1 MTDRL
6 PLVLAIDDT
15 PANLLT
21 LGKALGG
28 EFDLQF
34 ATSGA
39 AGVALAIESLP
50 DLILLDVMMPDMDG
64 YETCHRLLADPATRD
79 IPIIFITAQN
89 SPDDETRGL
98 EAGALDFISKPVN
111 PAVLR
116 ARVRTHLTMKR
127 MADQLRS
134 MALVDDLTGIANR
147 RCLFETLENE
157 WRVCQRVSAPLALAM
172 IDIDHFKRVNDSY
185 GHQSGDVCLM
195 AVASALKAC
204 LGRPHD
210 LIARYGGEEF
220 ICLFPGT
227 DLAGA
232 QSKAEELRQS
242 VQVLGIPNEG
252 ASAAPV
258 VTVSIGVAVTIP
270 TTEMTPHQLVES
282 ADKQLYEAK
291 RAGRNRICCVDFLKG
306 SSGLV
311 TK

>member
-1 MTDRL
+1 MIDRL
-6 PLVLAIDDT
+6 PLILAIDDT

-21 LGKALGG
+21 LGNALGD
-28 EFDLQF
+28 EFELQF

-39 AGVALAIESLP
+39 TGLALAIESPP

-64 YETCHRLLADPATRD
+64 YETCHRLQADQATRD

-134 MALVDDLTGIANR
+134 MALIDDLTGIANR
-147 RCLFETLENE
+147 RCLDETLENE
-157 WRVCQRVSAPLALAM
+157 WRACQRASTPLAIAM
-172 IDIDHFKRVNDSY
+172 IDIDHFKRLNDSY
-185 GHQSGDVCLM
+185 GHQSGDACLV

-204 LGRPHD
+204 LGRAHD
-210 LIARYGGEEF
+210 LVARYGGEEF
-220 ICLFPGT
+220 ICLFPST

-232 QSKAEELRQS
+232 QRKAEELRQS
-242 VQVLGIPNEG
+242 VQDLGIPNEG
-252 ASAAPV
+252 ASAVSV
-258 VTVSIGVAVTIP
+258 VTVSVGLAVTIP
-270 TTEMTPHQLVES
+270 TTEMTTKQLMHS
-282 ADKQLYEAK
+282 ADTQLYEAK
-291 RAGRNRICCVDFLKG
+291 RTGRNRICCIEFLDG
-306 SSGLV
+306 
-311 TK
+311 

>member
-1 MTDRL
+1 MIDRL
-6 PLVLAIDDT
+6 PLILAIDDT

-21 LGKALGG
+21 LGNALGD
-28 EFDLQF
+28 EFELQF

-39 AGVALAIESLP
+39 TGLALAIESPP

-64 YETCHRLLADPATRD
+64 YETCHRLQADQATRD

-134 MALVDDLTGIANR
+134 MALIDDLTGIANR
-147 RCLFETLENE
+147 RCLDETLENE
-157 WRVCQRVSAPLALAM
+157 WRACQRASTPLAIAM
-172 IDIDHFKRVNDSY
+172 IDIDHFKRLNDSY
-185 GHQSGDVCLM
+185 GHQLGDACLM

-220 ICLFPGT
+220 ICLLPGT

-232 QSKAEELRQS
+232 RAKAEELRQS
-242 VQVLGIPNEG
+242 VQDLGIPNEG
-252 ASAAPV
+252 
-258 VTVSIGVAVTIP
+258 VSTAVTISIGLAVVIP
-270 TTEMTPHQLVES
+270 TTKMTPNQLVES
-282 ADKQLYEAK
+282 ADNQLYEAK
-291 RAGRNRICCVDFLKG
+291 RTGRNRICFVDFMKG
-306 SSGLV
+306 S
-311 TK
+311 

>member
-1 MTDRL
+1 L
-6 PLVLAIDDT
+6 FLILAIDDT

-157 WRVCQRVSAPLALAM
+157 WRVCQRINTPLALAM

-185 GHQSGDVCLM
+185 GHQSGDVCLI

-220 ICLFPGT
+220 ICLLPGT

-242 VQVLGIPNEG
+242 VQVLGIPNAGE
-252 ASAAPV
+252 STAPV
-258 VTVSIGVAVTIP
+258 VTVSIGVAVAIP
-270 TTEMTPHQLVES
+270 TTEMTPDQLVES